1 MYFNLS
7 AMQIVVLHSS
17 LGLAFQ
23 HNILML
29 YCYNKTE
36 QWNSAQHI
44 RQYIMDSTQQAV
56 GTIKDDNVSLNGIH
70 MTLGSFEYPIK
81 V

>member
-7 AMQIVVLHSS
+7 AMQIAVLHCS
-17 LGLAFQ
+17 LRLAFQ
-23 HNILML
+23 HNILMYIVL
-29 YCYNKTE
+29 QEDGTIEDCATYKIYNG
-36 QWNSAQHI
+36 A
-44 RQYIMDSTQQAV
+44 TQQAV
-56 GTIKDDNVSLNGIH
+56 GTIKDNNVSLNGIH